1 MTYPTEK
8 GQSPDPVVRLDN
20 EPGRVAPAREPA
32 RAAAEPR
39 LAAPSPGPELS
50 ESTPVGMRATPPTD
64 RGYANAADVSGL
76 PLTEVVYWFALAL
89 AAAADIAAFH
99 QVVSLVM
106 REQGD
111 TLVWLMVVGLTVIAL
126 TLAHFAGRLARDV
139 SARHGTATW
148 KQFLLCAIP
157 WVALGLAAF
166 AVRLIVADS
175 SGGTTVDGTI
185 IGADSVGR
193 QARQTS
199 AAVLFLA
206 LYVGSGAVAAF
217 GAYFTRN
224 PLRSGYRQAMRA
236 HTRALDRLRR
246 SQPPY
251 ERALQVYRQRAR
263 IRARE
268 EANWQA
274 ARELRL
280 AQADELKRYA
290 AVLIAAHLQDPS
302 VTDAMTLPDRRPIT
316 GANET
321 TLGHEARNAINARSR
336 TETPTAGPRKTAQR
350 PTIGFLRRSAPKRAI
365 EARPVGGPD
374 SPQRLDPGR
383 ETSTESGNGQADGP
397 VGGGRK
403 AG

>member
-1 MTYPTEK
+1 MTYPTES
-8 GQSPDPVVRLDN
+8 GQIPRPGCPFGD
-20 EPGRVAPAREPA
+20 EPGRTGPARVP
-32 RAAAEPR
+32 AEPR
-39 LAAPSPGPELS
+39 LVAPPPDPASPEPAPE
-50 ESTPVGMRATPPTD
+50 PAPTSPAN

-76 PLTEVVYWFALAL
+76 PLTEIVYWFALAL
-89 AAAADIAAFH
+89 AAAADVAAFH

-106 REQGD
+106 RDQGD
-111 TLVWLMVVGLTVIAL
+111 ALVWLMVVGLTVIAL

-139 SARHGTATW
+139 SAQHGTATR
-148 KQFLLCAIP
+148 KQVLLCAIP

-185 IGADSVGR
+185 IGGDTWAR

-199 AAVLFLA
+199 GAVLFLA

-217 GAYFTRN
+217 GAYFSRN

-236 HTRALDRLRR
+236 HSKALGRLSR

-251 ERALQVYRQRAR
+251 ERSLQVYRQRAR

-268 EANWQA
+268 DANYQA

-302 VTDAMTLPDRRPIT
+302 VTDAMTLPDRRPIAGT
-316 GANET
+316 HET
-321 TLGHEARNAINARSR
+321 ALGHEARTAINARRR
-336 TETPTAGPRKTAQR
+336 TQTPTAGPRKTA
-350 PTIGFLRRSAPKRAI
+350 IGFLRRSTPKRAI
-365 EARPVGGPD
+365 EAGPADAPVIARPRPSQGRTGHPD
-374 SPQRLDPGR
+374 
-383 ETSTESGNGQADGP
+383 
-397 VGGGRK
+397 GGRK

>member
-1 MTYPTEK
+1 MP
-8 GQSPDPVVRLDN
+8 
-20 EPGRVAPAREPA
+20 
-32 RAAAEPR
+32 AEPR
-39 LAAPSPGPELS
+39 LVAPSPDPASPELA
-50 ESTPVGMRATPPTD
+50 PVERPATSPAN
-64 RGYANAADVSGL
+64 RGYANAADASGL
-76 PLTEVVYWFALAL
+76 PLTEIVYWFALAL

-99 QVVSLVM
+99 QVVFLVM

-111 TLVWLMVVGLTVIAL
+111 ALVWLMVVGLTVIAL

-139 SARHGTATW
+139 TAQHGTATG
-148 KQFLLCAIP
+148 KQVLLCAIP

-175 SGGTTVDGTI
+175 SGGTTLDGTI
-185 IGADSVGR
+185 IGGDVGR

-199 AAVLFLA
+199 GAVLFLA

-217 GAYFTRN
+217 GAYFSRN

-236 HTRALDRLRR
+236 HSKALGRLSR

-251 ERALQVYRQRAR
+251 ERSLQVYRQRAR

-268 EANWQA
+268 DANYQA

-302 VTDAMTLPDRRPIT
+302 VTDAMTLPDRRPI
-316 GANET
+316 AAMHET
-321 TLGHEARNAINARSR
+321 ALGHEARTAINARRR
-336 TETPTAGPRKTAQR
+336 TQTPTAGPRKTA
-350 PTIGFLRRSAPKRAI
+350 IGFLRRSTPKRAI
-365 EARPVGGPD
+365 EAGPADAPVRD
-374 SPQRLDPGR
+374 TSAEPG
-383 ETSTESGNGQADGP
+383 ADGP
-397 VGGGRK
+397 PNGGRK
-403 AG
+403 AGSRCRAFAERSWRS

>member
-1 MTYPTEK
+1 
-8 GQSPDPVVRLDN
+8 V
-20 EPGRVAPAREPA
+20 
-32 RAAAEPR
+32 
-39 LAAPSPGPELS
+39 
-50 ESTPVGMRATPPTD
+50 TPPPD

-76 PLTEVVYWFALAL
+76 PLTEVVYWFALVL

-106 REQGD
+106 RDQGD
-111 TLVWLMVVGLTVIAL
+111 ALVWLMVVGLTVIAL

-139 SARHGTATW
+139 TARHGTATL
-148 KQFLLCAIP
+148 KQVLLCAIP

-175 SGGTTVDGTI
+175 SGGTTLDGTI
-185 IGADSVGR
+185 IGGDTVGR

-199 AAVLFLA
+199 GAVLFLA

-217 GAYFTRN
+217 GAYFSRN

-236 HTRALDRLRR
+236 HSRALDRLTR

-268 EANWQA
+268 EANYQA

-302 VTDAMTLPDRRPIT
+302 VTDAMTLPDRRPT
-316 GANET
+316 AGANET
-321 TLGHEARNAINARSR
+321 ALVHEARTAINARR
-336 TETPTAGPRKTAQR
+336 KAQTPVAGPRKAV
-350 PTIGFLRRSAPKRAI
+350 GFLRRSAPKRAI
-365 EARPVGGPD
+365 EARPD
-374 SPQRLDPGR
+374 TPQRLDPAR
-383 ETSTESGNGQADGP
+383 ESSTEQAQTDGLHD
-397 VGGGRK
+397 GRK